1 MKHLHEIQNKTVIV
15 LERCGNEEEKKYL
28 NNIGIDS
35 ESLISVVKNEINTN
49 QPLLIE
55 VNNARFMLSRDLA
68 KKILVDNVLAKQ
80 KILFKGN
87 KTQQREIILGVIQNF
102 THHFSLKEC
111 IKKVEEVVEKNN
123 MNSPNASE
131 NIGDITVYR
140 TVKALKEKHI
150 LDEIVLP
157 NGEIK
162 YEIHKE
168 HHDHIFC
175 KNCGNIIE
183 FYSEEIENLQKEI
196 AEKHGVKLY
205 SHSLTMIGLEC
216 EKCK

>member
-1 MKHLHEIQNKTVIV
+1 MKYLSEIEKKTVIV
-15 LERCGNEEEKKYL
+15 LETGENKEEQKYL
-28 NNIGIDS
+28 NNIGIFP
-35 ESLISVVKNEINTN
+35 EVLISVLKNDQNIN

-55 VNNARFMLSRDLA
+55 VNDARFMLSRDIA
-68 KKILVDNVLAKQ
+68 KKILVADVLEKQ
-80 KILFKGN
+80 EIVFKGN
-87 KTQQREIILGVIQNF
+87 KTQQREIILNVIQDF

-111 IKKVEEVVEKNN
+111 VKKVSEVAKKKSS
-123 MNSPNASE
+123 MFE

-140 TVKALKEKHI
+140 TIKALREKNI
-150 LDEIVLP
+150 LDEIILP
-157 NGEIK
+157 SGEKK

-183 FYSEEIENLQKEI
+183 FYSEEIEKLQNEI
-196 AEKHGVKLY
+196 AEKHGLKLY
-205 SHSLTMIGLEC
+205 SHSLTMISLEC

>member
-1 MKHLHEIQNKTVIV
+1 MKYLSEIEKKTVIV
-15 LERCGNEEEKKYL
+15 LETVENEEEQKYL
-28 NNIGIDS
+28 NNIGIFP
-35 ESLISVVKNEINTN
+35 EVLISVLKNDVNIN
-49 QPLLIE
+49 QPLLVE
-55 VNNARFMLSRDLA
+55 VNDARFILGRDIA
-68 KKILVDNVLAKQ
+68 KKILVADVLEKQ
-80 KILFKGN
+80 EILFKGN
-87 KTQQREIILGVIQNF
+87 KTQQREIILQVIQNF

-111 IKKVEEVVEKNN
+111 VKKVQEVAEKD
-123 MNSPNASE
+123 STISE

-140 TVKALKEKHI
+140 TIKALREKKI

-157 NGEIK
+157 SGEKK

-183 FYSEEIENLQKEI
+183 FYSEEIEKLQNEI
-196 AEKHGVKLY
+196 ADKYGIKLY
-205 SHSLTMIGLEC
+205 SHSLTMVALEC